1 MKKQS
6 WKEYLHFS
14 RKERNALVI
23 ICTVTL
29 ATVIVPYIMPAR
41 QQSVSIDTNLQHQLD
56 AISKT
61 PDSSNSLAQGTSPVY
76 QRTPPQDNAPAVHAE
91 LFVFDPNTL
100 DEAGWKRLGLREK
113 TVKTILN
120 YRSKGGRFKRA
131 EDLAKV
137 YGLHSEDAARL
148 IPYVRIETLLPQNT
162 KADTKPSP
170 PEEIKAIPQPS
181 FPRKQYKPLNINTA
195 TEEEWKTMPGIG
207 DVLAGRIVNFRT
219 KIGGFK
225 SIEQVGKTYGLKDS
239 LFQEMKPYLKLE

>member
-23 ICTVTL
+23 ICTITL
-29 ATVIVPYIMPAR
+29 ATVIVPYIMPAKK
-41 QQSVSIDTNLQHQLD
+41 QAVSIDTDLQHQLD

-61 PDSSNSLAQGTSPVY
+61 PDSVHLSAENTSPVY
-76 QRTPPQDNAPAVHAE
+76 PHTPQEKTPAVPAE

-100 DEAGWKRLGLREK
+100 DETGWNKLGLREK
-113 TVKTILN
+113 TIKTILN
-120 YRSKGGRFKRA
+120 YRSKGGRFRKA

-137 YGLHSEDAARL
+137 YGLRQDEAARL
-148 IPYVRIETLLPQNT
+148 IPYVQIASPMAQNNKPETQ
-162 KADTKPSP
+162 PSVT
-170 PEEIKAIPQPS
+170 EVKSEPQPA
-181 FPRKQYKPLNINTA
+181 FTRKQYKPLNVNTA

-225 SIEQVGKTYGLKDS
+225 SIDQVGKTYGLKDS
-239 LFQEMKPYLKLE
+239 VFQEMKPYLRLE